1 MSYSLALRLLR
12 GSGGRGVFNS
22 SQFCKIKRRIQLR
35 EVAELATFCI
45 RPDNA
50 SACFQ
55 NRATCSYEHDPTP
68 LHLNNTSFI
77 RKVKFSTT
85 DPSKCSPPSE
95 SKSGKY
101 KEQRLA
107 ALGNVSY
114 PHKFAPTL
122 DIPTF
127 LTRYQGVTASEPGL
141 TEERLGGMVVGVRE
155 AGKRLRFIDLEGQ
168 GGLLQLKVD
177 CRSCNGDGSLLRRGD
192 RVGATGK
199 AVRTKAGELSLATTC
214 VDLLAPCLR
223 NIPSQ
228 GFQSSS
234 KRLQRRYLDLMTSKE
249 ARHVLVMRSRIIS
262 HFRKFLQAREFLEV
276 ETPVLSSSVGGA
288 SARPFICHHHA
299 LDSDLFLRVAPELF
313 LKQLVIGGLDR
324 VFEIGKQFRNEGVDH
339 SHNPEF
345 TSCEF
350 YQAWADYEDLA
361 AMTQELL
368 GSLVTELKLEPTH
381 QGIRL
386 DFLSDYQRLEY
397 IPTLEAALGVTLAP
411 VEDLEAEGSIQ
422 QLQQLCRRENLDPDG
437 SAVRLLD
444 RLSGSKVEPGLVQPT
459 LLFHH
464 PTIMSP
470 LAKQHREKAGIAER
484 FELFVAGQEV
494 CNAYTELNDPEAQ
507 RKAFASQADSSD
519 PEAMLPDEAF
529 CTALEYGLPPTAGW
543 GCGMDRL
550 TAILTGQSHI
560 RDTVAF
566 PLAGKPTD
574 PR

>member
-1 MSYSLALRLLR
+1 MTT
-12 GSGGRGVFNS
+12 S
-22 SQFCKIKRRIQLR
+22 S
-35 EVAELATFCI
+35 
-45 RPDNA
+45 
-50 SACFQ
+50 
-55 NRATCSYEHDPTP
+55 TP
-68 LHLNNTSFI
+68 KSE
-77 RKVKFSTT
+77 FSTT
-85 DPSKCSPPSE
+85 AATKCTPSE
-95 SKSGKY
+95 DKRGKY
-101 KEQRLA
+101 KEQRLE
-107 ALGNVSY
+107 ALGKVSY
-114 PHKFAPTL
+114 PHKFSPTL
-122 DIPTF
+122 EIPTF
-127 LTRYQGVTASEPGL
+127 HTRYQAVTAKEPGL

-168 GGLLQLKVD
+168 GGQVQLKVD
-177 CRSCNGDGSLLRRGD
+177 SRTCNCDGSLLRRGD

-199 AVRTKAGELSLATTC
+199 AVRTNAGELSLAATC

-249 ARHVLVMRSRIIS
+249 ARHVLVMRGRIIS
-262 HFRKFLQAREFLEV
+262 HFRNFLQARGFLEV

-288 SARPFICHHHA
+288 AARPFICHHHA
-299 LDSDLFLRVAPELF
+299 MDSDLYLRVAPELF

-361 AMTQELL
+361 TMTQELL
-368 GSLVTELKLEPTH
+368 GSLVTDLELVPTH
-381 QGIRL
+381 QGERL
-386 DFLSDYQRLEY
+386 DFVTEYQRLEY

-411 VEDLEAEGSIQ
+411 VEDLESEGSIL
-422 QLQQLCRRENLDPDG
+422 QLQQLCRRENLDPEG

-444 RLSGSKVEPGLVQPT
+444 RLSGNKVEPALVQPT

-464 PTIMSP
+464 PIIMSP
-470 LAKQHREKAGIAER
+470 LAKQHRESAGIAER

-507 RKAFASQADSSD
+507 RQAFASQADSSD

-550 TAILTGQSHI
+550 TAILTGQTHI
-560 RDTVAF
+560 RDTLAF
-566 PLAGKPTD
+566 PLVGTPTD

>member
-12 GSGGRGVFNS
+12 GSGRGGIFDS
-22 SQFCKIKRRIQLR
+22 SQSWKSKLHRIEPR
-35 EVAELATFCI
+35 EVAQLHTFCF
-45 RPDNA
+45 RPNNR
-50 SACFQ
+50 SQ
-55 NRATCSYEHDPTP
+55 NQPTCSYGHDTT
-68 LHLNNTSFI
+68 LFLLRTTNSL
-77 RKVKFSTT
+77 RKGNFSITA
-85 DPSKCSPPSE
+85 PSKCTPSE
-95 SKSGKY
+95 LKSGKY

-107 ALGNVSY
+107 ALGKVSY

-122 DIPTF
+122 DIPAF
-127 LTRYQGVTASEPGL
+127 HTRYQGVTSSEPGL
-141 TEERLGGMVVGVRE
+141 NEERLAGMVVGVRE

-168 GGLLQLKVD
+168 GGLVQLKVD
-177 CRSCNGDGSLLRRGD
+177 SRSCNCDGSLLRRGD

-249 ARHVLVMRSRIIS
+249 ARHVLVMRGRIIN
-262 HFRKFLQAREFLEV
+262 HFRNFLQSRGFLEV

-288 SARPFICHHHA
+288 AARPFTCHHHA
-299 LDSDLFLRVAPELF
+299 MDSDLFLRVAPELF

-339 SHNPEF
+339 NHNPEF

-368 GSLVTELKLEPTH
+368 ASLVTELELEPTH

-386 DFLSDYQRLEY
+386 DFLTDYERLEY
-397 IPTLEAALGVTLAP
+397 LPTLEAALGVTLAP
-411 VEDLEAEGSIQ
+411 VEELETEGGTK
-422 QLQQLCRRENLDPDG
+422 QLQQLCRRENLDPEG

-470 LAKQHREKAGIAER
+470 LAKPHREKAGISER

-507 RKAFASQADSSD
+507 RQAFSSQADSSD

-550 TAILTGQSHI
+550 TAILTGQTHI
-560 RDTVAF
+560 RDTLAF
-566 PLAGKPTD
+566 PLVGKSTD

>member
-1 MSYSLALRLLR
+1 MNYNLALRTFR
-12 GSGGRGVFNS
+12 GSGGGFFYSGQFSKTNPRLKPRDLANENLHTLCSCLKKASVCLRNRPTFS
-22 SQFCKIKRRIQLR
+22 SEQSLPEIKTKYLKK
-35 EVAELATFCI
+35 
-45 RPDNA
+45 
-50 SACFQ
+50 S
-55 NRATCSYEHDPTP
+55 
-68 LHLNNTSFI
+68 
-77 RKVKFSTT
+77 KFSTT
-85 DPSKCSPPSE
+85 AISKCSSSE
-95 SKSGKY
+95 GRNGKY
-101 KEQRLA
+101 REQRLE
-107 ALGNVSY
+107 ALGKVSY

-127 LTRYQGVTASEPGL
+127 HKRYQEVTCNGSGL
-141 TEERLGGMVVGVRE
+141 AEERLGGMVVGVRE
-155 AGKRLRFIDLEGQ
+155 ASKRLRFIDLEGQ
-168 GGLLQLKVD
+168 GGLVQLKVD
-177 CRSCNGDGSLLRRGD
+177 SRACNCDGSLLRRGD
-192 RVGATGK
+192 RVGAAGR
-199 AVRTKAGELSLATTC
+199 AVRTKAGELSLATTSLE
-214 VDLLAPCLR
+214 LLAPCLR

-234 KRLQRRYLDLMTSKE
+234 KRLQRRYLDLMISKE
-249 ARHVLVMRSRIIS
+249 ARHVLVMRGQIIS
-262 HFRKFLQAREFLEV
+262 HFRNFLQSRGFLEV

-288 SARPFICHHHA
+288 AARPFVCHHHA
-299 LDSDLFLRVAPELF
+299 MDSQLFLRVAPELF

-324 VFEIGKQFRNEGVDH
+324 VFEIGKQFRNEGVDQ

-361 AMTQELL
+361 VTTQKLL
-368 GSLVTELKLEPTH
+368 SSLVTDLELEPTH
-381 QGIRL
+381 RGKPL
-386 DFLSDYQRLEY
+386 DFVTDYQRLEY
-397 IPTLEAALGVTLAP
+397 LPTLEAALGVTLAP
-411 VEDLEAEGSIQ
+411 VEDLETEGSLK
-422 QLQQLCRRENLDPDG
+422 QLQQLCRRENLDPEG

-444 RLSGSKVEPGLVQPT
+444 RLSGNKVEPGLVQPT

-470 LAKQHREKAGIAER
+470 LAKQHRDISGIAER

-507 RKAFASQADSSD
+507 RQAFAAQADSSD

-550 TAILTGQSHI
+550 TAILTGQNHI
-560 RDTVAF
+560 RDTLAF
-566 PLAGKPTD
+566 PLVGKPTD